1 MKKKDPYTP
10 IMATELE
17 MYTSLVFNQH
27 KYIDQQFDNTARLP
41 SEIAEFNGCFFN
53 RARLNGD
60 FSKCQ
65 FIDCIFDHCDLS
77 GSNVTE
83 SRFHRVKF
91 IGCKT
96 IGVQFTKAKWQYVQ
110 IEDSLFSYGEFSD
123 TVMTDVRLLR
133 SDFSQSSFFTV
144 EFQKI
149 TLDNV
154 DFTSS
159 DFSDTS
165 MFGIDLSECKI
176 DAIRVSQ
183 NRLKGLIV
191 NSQQA
196 SALIRLLGV
205 EVKE

>member
-17 MYTSLVFNQH
+17 VYTNRIFNQN
-27 KYIDQQFDNTARLP
+27 KYIDLQFDNTTIIP
-41 SEIAEFNGCFFN
+41 SEIAEFNGCIFN
-53 RARLNGD
+53 RTKLSGD

-91 IGCKT
+91 LGCKA

-123 TVMTDVRLLR
+123 TVMIDVRLLR

-154 DFTSS
+154 DFSSS

-165 MFGIDLSECKI
+165 MHGIDLSECKI

>member
-1 MKKKDPYTP
+1 M
-10 IMATELE
+10 
-17 MYTSLVFNQH
+17 
-27 KYIDQQFDNTARLP
+27 
-41 SEIAEFNGCFFN
+41 
-53 RARLNGD
+53 
-60 FSKCQ
+60 
-65 FIDCIFDHCDLS
+65 
-77 GSNVTE
+77 TE
-83 SRFHRVKF
+83 SRLHRVKF
-91 IGCKT
+91 IGCKA

-123 TVMTDVRLLR
+123 MVMNDVRLIR

-196 SALIRLLGV
+196 SALIRLFGV

>member
-10 IMATELE
+10 IIATELE
-17 MYTSLVFNQH
+17 VYTNLIFNQH
-27 KYIDQQFDNTARLP
+27 KYIDLQFDNLTITP
-41 SEIAEFNGCFFN
+41 HEIAEFNGCIFN
-53 RARLNGD
+53 RSKLSGD

-77 GSNVTE
+77 GSNFAE

-91 IGCKT
+91 LGCKA
-96 IGVQFTKAKWQYVQ
+96 IGVLFTKAKWQYVQ
-110 IEDSLFSYGEFSD
+110 IEDSLFGYGEFSD
-123 TVMTDVRLLR
+123 TVMIDVRLLR

-149 TLDNV
+149 ILDKV
-154 DFTSS
+154 DFSSS

-165 MFGIDLSECKI
+165 MHGIDLSECKI
-176 DAIRVSQ
+176 NAIRVSQ